1 MTLSLDYIAD
11 NALQCRSYL
20 DFTNPAYTSVSGST
34 LTQLNLTGNTDY
46 DFISTGVIN
55 FPQRGI
61 EGITFTSTQKLA
73 PRVSGIIG
81 AGASSYSLLI
91 VSKNSNNSLLKVGK
105 TNPNLPKLLEI
116 DYTATNFTQ
125 NYSRLNV
132 DDRELTLSDLET
144 TQVCLL
150 SHDVVTGITNT
161 SINLAD
167 FQQNTKLDAGY
178 MLPNLSSFILGE
190 GFGGELLNFLL
201 FVPAIENVH
210 LLELGRRI
218 SDYIPQAE
226 LKFDKLLL
234 TTESKLELATT
245 SLSAPHM
252 KFSLPIKLKN
262 LETNSSLGF
271 NSSLIVIASYL
282 WDNLNEESWGKIS
295 EVLWDSMG

>member
-1 MTLSLDYIAD
+1 M
-11 NALQCRSYL
+11 
-20 DFTNPAYTSVSGST
+20 
-34 LTQLNLTGNTDY
+34 
-46 DFISTGVIN
+46 
-55 FPQRGI
+55 
-61 EGITFTSTQKLA
+61 TFTSTQKLS
-73 PRVSGIIG
+73 PRVSGIIS
-81 AGASSYSLLI
+81 AASSYSLLI

-132 DDRELTLSDLET
+132 ADRELTLGDLET

-150 SHDVVTGITNT
+150 SHDVVTGVTNT

-178 MLPNLSSFILGE
+178 MLPNLSSFVLGE

-210 LLELGRRI
+210 LLELGRQV
-218 SDYIPQAE
+218 SDYIPQSA

-234 TTESKLELATT
+234 TTENKLELAT
-245 SLSAPHM
+245 SLLSAPNVR
-252 KFSLPIKLKN
+252 FQLPIKVRN
-262 LETNSSLGF
+262 LDTNSNLLFS
-271 NSSLIVIASYL
+271 SSLIVIASYL
-282 WDNLNEESWGKIS
+282 WDGLGDSNWDSLS
-295 EVLWDSMG
+295 ENLWDNLG